1 LKLHQLRI
9 YTSQRLKLGKEVKL
23 TIGVIKKVLATV
35 LVCFSTSTLA
45 DNRAWTGEE
54 KAWLGTAAAATVSD
68 WATTRDLSRR
78 YREGYY
84 ENNPILGKHPST
96 SRVDLYF
103 VSAGLLG
110 YVIADNLDQNR
121 KLFLQGW
128 TAVEILYT
136 NRNLNLGLK
145 IKF

>member
-1 LKLHQLRI
+1 LKLLQLRI
-9 YTSQRLKLGKEVKL
+9 YTSRQLKLGKEVKL
-23 TIGVIKKVLATV
+23 ILSVIKKVLATV
-35 LVCFSTSTLA
+35 LVCYSTLTWA

-54 KAWLGTAAAATVSD
+54 KAWLGTAVAATVAD

-84 ENNPILGKHPST
+84 ENNPILGKNPST
-96 SRVDLYF
+96 SRVDLHF

-136 NRNLNLGLK
+136 NRNLNIGLK
-145 IKF
+145 MKF

>member
-1 LKLHQLRI
+1 MLIVLV
-9 YTSQRLKLGKEVKL
+9 EPMVKTML
-23 TIGVIKKVLATV
+23 DAIKKVLVATLV
-35 LVCFSTSTLA
+35 LSSTSTVA

-54 KAWLGTAAAATVSD
+54 KAWLGTAAAATVAD

-78 YREGYY
+78 YSEGYY
-84 ENNPILGKHPST
+84 ENNPILGKNPST
-96 SRVDLYF
+96 GRVDLHF
-103 VSAGLLG
+103 AMVGLLG

-136 NRNLNLGLK
+136 NRNLNIGLK
-145 IKF
+145 MKF